1 MSEGHPQRLGL
12 ERTFPSELSACKKP
26 RAPRA
31 SVSLGAPSAK
41 GMGTPKQELRKSQEQ
56 PVLCS
61 ERRSPNVPQRHD
73 LRPPPQK
80 PPASARQSRSR
91 HLQLQEGDLR
101 APGVAAGHPD
111 DKRGDATAPN

>member
-1 MSEGHPQRLGL
+1 MSDGHPQRLGL

-41 GMGTPKQELRKSQEQ
+41 GMGTPEQELRKSREQ

-61 ERRSPNVPQRHD
+61 DRRSPNVPQRHD

-80 PPASARQSRSR
+80 PPASARQTGRGTSNCRRVTSEP
-91 HLQLQEGDLR
+91 QEWRLDTQTTSG
-101 APGVAAGHPD
+101 
-111 DKRGDATAPN
+111 ATPLP